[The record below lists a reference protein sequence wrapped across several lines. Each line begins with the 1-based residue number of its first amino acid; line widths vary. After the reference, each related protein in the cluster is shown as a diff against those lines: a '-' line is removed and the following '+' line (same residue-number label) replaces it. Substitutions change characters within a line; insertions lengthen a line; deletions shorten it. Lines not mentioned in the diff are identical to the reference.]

1 MEGILSYIGDAKT
14 VGIAGHINPDGDC
27 VGSCLAVYNYLRQQR
42 GDLDVHVFLNPIPTI
57 FSFLTNAAS
66 IEQADEEDTDR
77 SFDLFIVLDCGD
89 TSRLGPASTYFRNAK
104 HTICV
109 DHHLGKHEFAEQNF
123 VDSDA
128 SSTCELVFDLMDKNL
143 ITKEVA
149 ECIYTGMVTDTGVF
163 QYSCTHSST
172 MRSAGF
178 LMDLGIDYPRI
189 VERVFFEKTF
199 NQNRVLGQA
208 LLNARQYLD
217 GSCIAS
223 VITQK
228 EMAQYDVLPKHME
241 GIVSQL
247 RATRG
252 VEVAIFLY
260 QVETG
265 GYKVSLRSSDLVNVA
280 EIATAYGGGGH
291 AKAAGCGI
299 MGDPWAAIDTIVKKV
314 KLQLKETNKD

>member
-1 MEGILSYIGDAKT
+1 MERLLDHLQGAKT
-14 VGIAGHINPDGDC
+14 IAIAGHIHPDGDC
-27 VGSCLAVYNYLRQQR
+27 VGSSLALYNFLKEQ
-42 GDLDVHVFLNPIPTI
+42 DPSLEVTVFLEPIPTI
-57 FSFLTNAAS
+57 FNFLKGS
-66 IEQADEEDTDR
+66 DEIVPADEEDTER
-77 SFDLFIVLDCGD
+77 VFDMFIVVDCSD
-89 TSRLGPASTYFRNAK
+89 TSRLGPANSYFKNAK
-104 HTICV
+104 HTICI
-109 DHHLGKHEFAEQNF
+109 DHHLGKHEFAEWNY
-123 VDSDA
+123 VNSDA
-128 SSTCELVFDLMDKNL
+128 SSTCELVFELMEKSQ
-143 ITKEVA
+143 IGKAIA

-163 QYSCTHSST
+163 QYSCTHAST
-172 MRSAGF
+172 MEAAGF

-199 NQNRVLGQA
+199 DQNRILGKA
-208 LLNARQYLD
+208 LLNARQYMD
-217 GSCIAS
+217 GACVAS
-223 VITQK
+223 VITRK
-228 EMAQYDVLPKHME
+228 EMDEFGVLPKHME

-280 EIATAYGGGGH
+280 EIARQYGGGGH

-314 KLQLKETNKD
+314 KLQLKEAENS